1 MNPSPQSPGGI
12 RECTRVRDWFS
23 AATAPRARAAV
34 SQRSR
39 HPRFSAPPAI
49 TAAQKAARS
58 LNVAHGS
65 RSRAPG
71 PGSRPVATLEVGGPW
86 PHRRNDRAKPTL
98 GSRRLRLQ
106 RVLDRVTD
114 AIFLGNSDGFA
125 ALLEARRR
133 LVDAKVSGVDDNLND
148 GMSRFFSRPKRPHTP
163 PAT

>member
-98 GSRRLRLQ
+98 EPRRLRLQ

-114 AIFLGNSDGFA
+114 AIHSWATAMPLPPRSNPA
-125 ALLEARRR
+125 AAWWT
-133 LVDAKVSGVDDNLND
+133 
-148 GMSRFFSRPKRPHTP
+148 PKS
-163 PAT
+163 PAWTTTSTTA